1 MLLKKIKKVIMSL
14 IPLSIILPVYNLM
27 LRIIY
32 LTRGI
37 KIIQNKGLICLLKKN
52 KEIRI
57 RASQKLYLEEILSNF
72 DFYFEGVIPSK
83 QGKKEIVDYSKPAW
97 HDVKNFDLM
106 PIYFN
111 SVSEPPKII
120 NKYIEFS
127 EISEGNVVID
137 LGAYSALS
145 SIFFDQRVGQTGLVV
160 AIEPDRENYLACV
173 KNLSLYE
180 KITKKKIH
188 LVNAAIWRDT
198 NGIMFSS
205 EGQMGSSVIDIVGN
219 YDRGENIFVNTVTL
233 MSLANDFKLER
244 VDFIKCDIEGAESVV
259 LNDPEFFN
267 KYKPR
272 IVMECHII
280 HGVSTEPSCKS
291 FMENFGYTCI
301 SKDQEGYPLK
311 LLFCQPK

>member
-1 MLLKKIKKVIMSL
+1 MLLKKIKKVIRSL

-57 RASQKLYLEEILSNF
+57 RASQKLYLEDILSNF
-72 DFYFEGVIPSK
+72 DFYFEGVISSK
-83 QGKKEIVDYSKPAW
+83 QGKKEIVDYSLPAW
-97 HDVKNFDLM
+97 HEVKSFDLM

-111 SVSEPPKII
+111 SFSEAPTI
-120 NKYIEFS
+120 NNQYIELS
-127 EISEGNVVID
+127 EISEGSVVID
-137 LGAYSALS
+137 LGAYSALT
-145 SIFFDQRVGQTGLVV
+145 SIMFDQRVGQTGLVV
-160 AIEPDRENYLACV
+160 AIEADRENYLTCV

-188 LVNAAIWRDT
+188 LVNAAIWKDT
-198 NGIMFSS
+198 DGVMFSS
-205 EGQMGSSVIDIVGN
+205 ESSMASSAVDLVGN
-219 YDRGENIFVNTVTL
+219 DRAENIFVKTVTL

-259 LNDPEFFN
+259 LNAPEFFN

-272 IVMECHII
+272 IVIECHII
-280 HGVSTEPSCKS
+280 DGVSTEYSCRS
-291 FMENFGYTCI
+291 FMENFGYTCTLV
-301 SKDQEGYPLK
+301 DQEGYQLK
-311 LLFCQPK
+311 LLLCHPK

>member
-1 MLLKKIKKVIMSL
+1 MLLNKIKKIIRSL
-14 IPLSIILPVYNLM
+14 IPLSILLPIYNLL

-37 KIIQNKGLICLLKKN
+37 KIIQNTGLIRLLKKN

-57 RASQKLYLEEILSNF
+57 RASQKLYLEDILSNF

-83 QGKKEIVDYSKPAW
+83 QGKKEIVDYSLPAW
-97 HDVKNFDLM
+97 HEVKSFDLM

-111 SVSEPPKII
+111 SFSEAPTI
-120 NKYIEFS
+120 NNQYIELS
-127 EISEGNVVID
+127 EISEGSVVID
-137 LGAYSALS
+137 LGAYSALT
-145 SIFFDQRVGQTGLVV
+145 SIMFDQRVGQTGLVV
-160 AIEPDRENYLACV
+160 AIEADRENYLTCV

-188 LVNAAIWRDT
+188 LVNAAIWKDT
-198 NGIMFSS
+198 DGVMFSS
-205 EGQMGSSVIDIVGN
+205 EGSMASSAVDLVGN
-219 YDRGENIFVNTVTL
+219 DRVENIFVKTVTL

-259 LNDPEFFN
+259 LNAPEFFN

-272 IVMECHII
+272 IVIECHII
-280 HGVSTEPSCKS
+280 DGVSTEYSCRS
-291 FMENFGYTCI
+291 FMENFGYTCTLV
-301 SKDQEGYPLK
+301 DQEGYQLK
-311 LLFCQPK
+311 LLLCHPK

>member
-1 MLLKKIKKVIMSL
+1 MLLNKIKKIIRSL
-14 IPLSIILPVYNLM
+14 IPLSILLPIYNLL

-37 KIIQNKGLICLLKKN
+37 KIIQNKGLIRLLKKN

-57 RASQKLYLEEILSNF
+57 RASQKLYLEETLSNF

-111 SVSEPPKII
+111 SMSEPLEII

-137 LGAYSALS
+137 LGAYSALT
-145 SIFFDQRVGQTGLVV
+145 SIMFDQRVGQTGLVV
-160 AIEPDRENYLACV
+160 AIEADRENYLACV
-173 KNLSLYE
+173 KNLSLYK

-188 LVNAAIWRDT
+188 LVNAAIWKDT
-198 NGIMFSS
+198 DGVMFSS
-205 EGQMGSSVIDIVGN
+205 EGSMGSSAVDLAGN
-219 YDRGENIFVNTVTL
+219 DRGENIFVNTVTL

-259 LNDPEFFN
+259 LNAPEFFN

-280 HGVSTEPSCKS
+280 DGVSTEHSCKS
-291 FMENFGYTCI
+291 FMENFGYTCTL
-301 SKDQEGYPLK
+301 KDQEGYPLK